1 MYSFY
6 FKISDLICYM
16 QFLCNYLLSLLAIS
30 VKIQINVNSYTIFS
44 TAIKHIYHNK
54 CSAENSSILCIQQ
67 NFVDQLFS
75 HD

>member
-44 TAIKHIYHNK
+44 TAIKHI
-54 CSAENSSILCIQQ
+54 S
-67 NFVDQLFS
+67 
-75 HD
+75 